1 MHTKEGFEITEP
13 CSCNN
18 CDLSCAADD
27 YLYEPTGVFEGFNTW
42 LVISV
47 WVGVIVMAAGIT
59 VIRKYCKKRDE
70 FV

>member
-1 MHTKEGFEITEP
+1 MHTKEGFEITET